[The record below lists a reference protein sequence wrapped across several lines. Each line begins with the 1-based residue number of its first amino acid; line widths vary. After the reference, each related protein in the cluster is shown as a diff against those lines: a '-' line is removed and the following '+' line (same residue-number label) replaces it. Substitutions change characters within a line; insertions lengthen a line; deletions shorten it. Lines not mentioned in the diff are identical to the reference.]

1 LRIQFTITYADGTAA
16 EATASVADQV
26 AFEQAHDRS
35 IARLADDFP
44 HGPHGRRLQHLAGQ
58 GRERRDR
65 SGEDRPFGGDDNAHW
80 LIVHL
85 AYEYG
90 LAPSAVLA
98 ESDRMIF
105 TMSKYLAWRAQ
116 ESRRS

>member
-1 LRIQFTITYADGTAA
+1 LRIDFTITYADGTAA

-35 IARLADDFP
+35 IARLADDF
-44 HGPHGRRLQHLAGQ
+44 RL
-58 GRERRDR
+58 
-65 SGEDRPFGGDDNAHW
+65 NAHW

-85 AYEYG
+85 AYEFG
-90 LAPSAVLA
+90 LAPSVVAA

-105 TMSKYLAWRAQ
+105 TMSKYLTWRAN